1 MADLSIRVVPRAS
14 ADRVGPYRD
23 GVLAVRT
30 TRPPTDGE
38 ANDRVVRLVA
48 RALDVAPSAIELVSG
63 ARGRSKRLRIAGL
76 DADELERRLARIGAD

>member
-1 MADLSIRVVPRAS
+1 MADLSIRVAPRAS

-76 DADELERRLARIGAD
+76 DAGELERRLARIGAD